1 MIIGNNTTGNT
12 TISSRMCTNV
22 NVSNFIHWL
31 EKRDIPFVCFGSD
44 KKQFLSYLIQSPAD
58 SFTYQSFSYRE
69 LKEISCSYCPTALIH
84 IIAPRSAITLPPHS
98 ACFDIFFTIT
108 SHIRCPQTKKPS
120 VQIWIAQI
128 WSLMPGYFNLFTWN
142 VVNTFN

>member
-1 MIIGNNTTGNT
+1 MEIILLA
-12 TISSRMCTNV
+12 ILLWIISRMCTNV

-44 KKQFLSYLIQSPAD
+44 KKQFVSYLIQSPAD

-98 ACFDIFFTIT
+98 AGFDIFFTIT
-108 SHIRCPQTKKPS
+108 SHIPSDKKAISPNMDCTNMKS
-120 VQIWIAQI
+120 NAWV
-128 WSLMPGYFNLFTWN
+128 F
-142 VVNTFN
+142 